1 MVEMQDNMISV
12 IIPVYNA
19 ERYIRYTLDSVVSQD
34 YPEKE
39 IVIVD
44 DCSSDQSPII
54 IKEYMK
60 DYPYIVYHRLNKNSG
75 VAIAR
80 NTGIKLAKGR
90 YIAFV
95 DSDDVWMPNKLSK
108 QIMMFKD
115 KNTPPS
121 LTYTAINYIDEKGNE
136 IKGKRNI
143 KEKVTYKY
151 LLRNTMIATSTVMID
166 RNVVPEIVMP
176 NRRSAEDYSLWLTLL
191 REYGPAYGINEVY
204 TSYRISSTSVSHNR
218 AGEVKYFYRVQ
229 TEDLHISKFAATV
242 NTICYIFNAVLKH
255 FF

>member
-19 ERYIRYTLDSVVSQD
+19 ERYIKYTLDSVVSQD

-60 DYPYIVYHRLNKNSG
+60 DYPYIVYHQLNKNSG

-115 KNTPPS
+115 ENTPPQPNV
-121 LTYTAINYIDEKGNE
+121 Y
-136 IKGKRNI
+136 RN
-143 KEKVTYKY
+143 
-151 LLRNTMIATSTVMID
+151 
-166 RNVVPEIVMP
+166 
-176 NRRSAEDYSLWLTLL
+176 
-191 REYGPAYGINEVY
+191 
-204 TSYRISSTSVSHNR
+204 
-218 AGEVKYFYRVQ
+218 
-229 TEDLHISKFAATV
+229 
-242 NTICYIFNAVLKH
+242 
-255 FF
+255 